1 LTVRVPGN
9 LGIVW
14 AHAISEKEP
23 VLFSSALV
31 GQGAALLDD
40 MRRRGLR
47 LATAESC
54 TGGLI
59 AGLLTEIAGSSD
71 VVERGFV
78 TYSNAAK
85 RDLLAVPEAT
95 LAQHGAVSEAAAR
108 AMAEGALAR
117 SEADIAVA
125 VTGVAGPGGGTAAKP
140 VGLVHIAAARKGG
153 AVLHQECRF
162 GDIGRSAIRIA
173 SVEVALQ
180 LAARAAV
187 APLP

>member
-1 LTVRVPGN
+1 MGETTPAGSN
-9 LGIVW
+9 
-14 AHAISEKEP
+14 P
-23 VLFSSALV
+23 LFASALLA
-31 GQGAALLDD
+31 QAAELLDD
-40 MRRRGLR
+40 LRRRRLM

-85 RDLLAVPEAT
+85 AELLGVPEAM
-95 LAQHGAVSEAAAR
+95 LAEHGAVSEPVAR
-108 AMAEGALAR
+108 AMAEGALAHSR
-117 SEADIAVA
+117 ADVAVA

-140 VGLVHIAAARKGG
+140 VGLVHIAAALRGG
-153 AVLHQECRF
+153 AVLHRECRF
-162 GDIGRSAIRIA
+162 GDIGRGAVRIA

-180 LAARAAV
+180 LAARV
-187 APLP
+187 AEVRSAP